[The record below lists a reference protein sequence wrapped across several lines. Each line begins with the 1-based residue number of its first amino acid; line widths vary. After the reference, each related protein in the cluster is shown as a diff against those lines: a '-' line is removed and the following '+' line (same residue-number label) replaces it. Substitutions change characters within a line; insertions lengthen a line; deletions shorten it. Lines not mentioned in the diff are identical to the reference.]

1 MNMLFI
7 IYIFALFVITSPNV
21 FFNLNGK
28 NDLISTI
35 IHAAIFVFTIYL
47 TKDIVFD
54 YREEMVIG
62 TMIKNGVESD
72 VVVPD
77 GLDLSGLISPRVEP
91 IEEEEIVINNTVLDY
106 GDYNNPKG
114 EYYPLPGP
122 LPSIYDDETE
132 GFEGFKIDLDGINS
146 IKKMFS
152 EFKNDEPIKI
162 KINNRIEEPIVKT
175 IRHAVGPEL
184 LPEETEAVISEESEI
199 LSQLPGMNQ
208 SPGMN
213 QLLGLAPGINELP
226 GINLLPGMNQSPRM
240 NESPG
245 QCAIFF

>member
-1 MNMLFI
+1 MNILFI
-7 IYIFALFVITSPNV
+7 IYIFALFVITSPNI

-28 NDLISTI
+28 NNLISTI
-35 IHAAIFVFTIYL
+35 IHAAIFVFIIYL

-62 TMIKNGVESD
+62 TVINDGVESD
-72 VVVPD
+72 MVVTD
-77 GLDLSGLISPRVEP
+77 GLDLSRSIRPRVEP
-91 IEEEEIVINNTVLDY
+91 IDEEEIVINNTILDY
-106 GDYNNPKG
+106 GQYNNPKG

-122 LPSIYDDETE
+122 LPSIYEDEIE

-175 IRHAVGPEL
+175 IRHSVGPEL
-184 LPEETEAVISEESEI
+184 LPEETEAVISEESDI
-199 LSQLPGMNQ
+199 LSQ
-208 SPGMN
+208 ST
-213 QLLGLAPGINELP
+213 GINEST
-226 GINLLPGMNQSPRM
+226 GINQ
-240 NESPG
+240 
-245 QCAIFF
+245 